1 MTEKKNATGQAV
13 PSDFAGSLSD
23 HWRRLAES
31 WLAAT
36 DNMPS
41 DDDCR
46 VRALIRAEAFTD
58 CANQLDEAQ
67 KLENRVDEL
76 EAVITETLN
85 DNLHLTDGDVCTLLK
100 LKRAVGWK

>member
-1 MTEKKNATGQAV
+1 MNKDTNATGQTV

-31 WLAAT
+31 WIAAT

-58 CANQLDEAQ
+58 CANQLD
-67 KLENRVDEL
+67 
-76 EAVITETLN
+76 AVRNIAN
-85 DNLHLTDGDVCTLLK
+85 DNNEAEGAK
-100 LKRAVGWK
+100 

>member
-1 MTEKKNATGQAV
+1 MINRKQRREIHLRALEDQNVAASQV
-13 PSDFAGSLSD
+13 RPELAGSLSD

-31 WLAAT
+31 WLAVT

-58 CANQLDEAQ
+58 CANQLDAVRNIANATNQAEA
-67 KLENRVDEL
+67 
-76 EAVITETLN
+76 
-85 DNLHLTDGDVCTLLK
+85 
-100 LKRAVGWK
+100 

>member
-13 PSDFAGSLSD
+13 PSEFAGSLSD

-41 DDDCR
+41 NDDCR

-58 CANQLDEAQ
+58 CANQLD
-67 KLENRVDEL
+67 
-76 EAVITETLN
+76 AVRNIANAKNE
-85 DNLHLTDGDVCTLLK
+85 VMK
-100 LKRAVGWK
+100 